1 MDKDAEIV
9 TAKKDL
15 KAKSGSKKLRNVKN
29 TETERKVVAE
39 KKAVPEKTSVAETPK
54 SKKNTKKR
62 VGIAIFVIGMLSLVA
77 GIVLMLVNLLAKP
90 AVRDADFIVSV
101 GTWEREDAP
110 GVIWDFTKIGK
121 GKLTTNNHKNDY
133 DFIWSLD
140 AKTLKIET
148 SWLYEINN
156 EYNYTLNQDDKIL
169 TLSTGEGEN
178 LVNINFHPASSV
190 DPEVTEDN

>member
-1 MDKDAEIV
+1 MDKEAEIV

-29 TETERKVVAE
+29 TETEEKVVAE
-39 KKAVPEKTSVAETPK
+39 KKSVAETPK
-54 SKKNTKKR
+54 PKKNTKKR

-110 GVIWDFTKIGK
+110 GVIWDFTEIGK

-169 TLSTGEGEN
+169 TLSIGEGES

>member
-29 TETERKVVAE
+29 TEAERKVVAE
-39 KKAVPEKTSVAETPK
+39 RKSVPEKTSVAETPRP
-54 SKKNTKKR
+54 KKNIKKR

-77 GIVLMLVNLLAKP
+77 GIALMLINLLAKP
-90 AVRDADFIVSV
+90 AVRDADFIVGV

-110 GVIWDFTKIGK
+110 GVIWDFTEIGK

-156 EYNYTLNQDDKIL
+156 EYNYTLNQDDKTL

>member
-1 MDKDAEIV
+1 MDKEAEIV

-29 TETERKVVAE
+29 TETEEKVVAE
-39 KKAVPEKTSVAETPK
+39 RKSVAETPK
-54 SKKNTKKR
+54 PKKNTKKR

-90 AVRDADFIVSV
+90 AVRDADFIVGV

-110 GVIWDFTKIGK
+110 GVIWDFTEICK

-133 DFIWSLD
+133 DFIWVLD

-169 TLSTGEGEN
+169 TLSIGEGES

>member
-1 MDKDAEIV
+1 MDKEAEIV

-29 TETERKVVAE
+29 TETEEKVVAE
-39 KKAVPEKTSVAETPK
+39 KKSVAETPK
-54 SKKNTKKR
+54 PKKNTKKR

-110 GVIWDFTKIGK
+110 GVIWDFTEIGK

-169 TLSTGEGEN
+169 TLYTGEGES